1 MIIKAFKAIVAHYG
15 ATRYSLRR
23 RSYGLVSE
31 SSSPLDA
38 EIIKETFSNFSEE
51 TGFLPQ
57 TSLDSVPY
65 PRNSNLVPNPNLEST
80 NRKRG
85 ASHISDPSSSKPNK
99 LPNTRD
105 AFIDAAH
112 DNLLNNRY
120 SVHNKGP
127 YVISV

>member
-1 MIIKAFKAIVAHYG
+1 MAQQDIRCDEEVMD
-15 ATRYSLRR
+15 S
-23 RSYGLVSE
+23 SP
-31 SSSPLDA
+31 SSPLDA

-51 TGFLPQ
+51 TGFLSQ
-57 TSLDSVPY
+57 ASLDSVPY
-65 PRNSNLVPNPNLEST
+65 PRNPNLVPNPNLEST

-99 LPNTRD
+99 LLNTRD

-120 SVHNKGP
+120 SVYRWGKFSIP
-127 YVISV
+127 PSLVS